1 MILTVTFMSS
11 NQKKEPKV
19 RNLESMAK
27 TLEKHQKVIHAI
39 LEQREFSHGNDDSA
53 AGFEV
58 VMTERRIMLSFWL
71 SLADLV

>member
-1 MILTVTFMSS
+1 MLTATKAT
-11 NQKKEPKV
+11 KKKDPKV
-19 RNLESMAK
+19 GNLESMAK
-27 TLEKHQKVIHAI
+27 TLEKRQKVIHAI
-39 LEQREFSHGNDDSA
+39 LEHREFSHGNDDSA